1 MTARIGDILPNGAT
15 IVDIRHDGA
24 VASLGSFG
32 AVLAVR
38 SHPWHPYVVWTFN
51 RAGDTVDTYHTHHGA
66 YFDDLNEAVNEF
78 DARCRVRSSA

>member
-15 IVDIRHDGA
+15 IVDIHHDG
-24 VASLGSFG
+24 VVGSFG

-38 SHPWHPYVVWTFN
+38 PHPWHPYVVWTFT
-51 RAGDTVDTYHTHHGA
+51 RGGDTVDTYDTYHGA
-66 YFDDLNEAVNEF
+66 YRDDLNEAVNEF